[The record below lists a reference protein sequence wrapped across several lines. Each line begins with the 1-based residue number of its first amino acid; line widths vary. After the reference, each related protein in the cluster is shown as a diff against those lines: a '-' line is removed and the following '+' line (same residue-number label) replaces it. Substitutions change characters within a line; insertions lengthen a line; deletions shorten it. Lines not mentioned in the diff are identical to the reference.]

1 MEKAS
6 KNLLQLNKV
15 ENALDLRDKNREEI
29 EKNLIMVDC
38 KIVSNLKN
46 FLYIFNFWW
55 YYQKI
60 FEWKSIRF
68 SGKKSIATPAT
79 SNNSYAIKF
88 TQIYKSK
95 LAVKREENYFKKAQK
110 CGKCIKCSKCG
121 KCTLSELDTWT
132 RDLNLKN

>member
-1 MEKAS
+1 MKRMEKAS

-55 YYQKI
+55 YY
-60 FEWKSIRF
+60 
-68 SGKKSIATPAT
+68 
-79 SNNSYAIKF
+79 
-88 TQIYKSK
+88 
-95 LAVKREENYFKKAQK
+95 
-110 CGKCIKCSKCG
+110 
-121 KCTLSELDTWT
+121 
-132 RDLNLKN
+132 

>member
-1 MEKAS
+1 MKRMAKAS

-55 YYQKI
+55 YY
-60 FEWKSIRF
+60 
-68 SGKKSIATPAT
+68 
-79 SNNSYAIKF
+79 
-88 TQIYKSK
+88 
-95 LAVKREENYFKKAQK
+95 
-110 CGKCIKCSKCG
+110 
-121 KCTLSELDTWT
+121 
-132 RDLNLKN
+132 

>member
-1 MEKAS
+1 MKRIEKAS

-55 YYQKI
+55 YY
-60 FEWKSIRF
+60 
-68 SGKKSIATPAT
+68 
-79 SNNSYAIKF
+79 
-88 TQIYKSK
+88 
-95 LAVKREENYFKKAQK
+95 
-110 CGKCIKCSKCG
+110 
-121 KCTLSELDTWT
+121 
-132 RDLNLKN
+132 

>member
-55 YYQKI
+55 YY
-60 FEWKSIRF
+60 
-68 SGKKSIATPAT
+68 
-79 SNNSYAIKF
+79 
-88 TQIYKSK
+88 
-95 LAVKREENYFKKAQK
+95 
-110 CGKCIKCSKCG
+110 
-121 KCTLSELDTWT
+121 
-132 RDLNLKN
+132 